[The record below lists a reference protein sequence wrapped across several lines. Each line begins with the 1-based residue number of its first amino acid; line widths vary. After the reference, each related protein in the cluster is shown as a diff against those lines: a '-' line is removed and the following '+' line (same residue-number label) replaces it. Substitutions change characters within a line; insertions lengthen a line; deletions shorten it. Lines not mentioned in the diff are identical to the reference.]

1 MALVSALRRAVDAAL
16 LRKVREPGLP
26 VHAAPEM
33 QALVQLMRSDGGAG
47 LALSTSAF

>member
-1 MALVSALRRAVDAAL
+1 VDGAL

-26 VHAAPEM
+26 VHATAEM

-47 LALSTSAF
+47 LSISS